1 MPTLSLGGQTLAT
14 QTGSDAPVLGG
25 VTLPSSLTYPTGH
38 VLQTVHTVM
47 TDRLT
52 FAQTADV
59 HRTPVTGLY
68 ADIRPTST
76 TTKMIV
82 YCSIAMGFTGSPE
95 WAWYADREASSS
107 TADAWATN
115 GVDVNTMPHPM
126 GSDTTRKILG
136 AHATQDG
143 GRMYGYHGGPR
154 DGNAANWDYEVESF
168 YHVVDDIPGTTN
180 VCRYQINLMNLWS
193 GTTTVYVNR
202 TGNNDNSG
210 YMTRGSSS
218 ITVMEVMV

>member
-38 VLQTVHTVM
+38 ILQTVHTVM

-59 HRTPVTGLY
+59 YRTPVTGLY

-82 YCSIAMGFTGSPE
+82 YCSLAMGFTSTPE
-95 WAWYADREASSS
+95 WAWYADREASNS
-107 TADAWATN
+107 TADTWVTQGSSTSAN
-115 GVDVNTMPHPM
+115 PM
-126 GSDTTRKILG
+126 TDSTRALLG

-143 GRMYGYHGGPR
+143 TRMFGYHGGPR
-154 DGNAANWDYEVESF
+154 DGNANAWTSEVVSF
-168 YHVVDDIPGTTN
+168 YHVVEDIPGTTN
-180 VCRYQINLMNLWS
+180 VCRYQINLMNLHS

-202 TGNNDNSG
+202 SDQNADVG
-210 YMTRGSSS
+210 YTTRGSSS

>member
-59 HRTPVTGLY
+59 YRTPVTGLY

-82 YCSIAMGFTGSPE
+82 YCSIAMGFDTSPE
-95 WAWYADREASSS
+95 WAWYADREASNT
-107 TADAWATN
+107 TADAWVTQGSSTSAN
-115 GVDVNTMPHPM
+115 PM
-126 GSDTTRKILG
+126 TDSTRAILG
-136 AHATQDG
+136 VHATQDG
-143 GRMYGYHGGPR
+143 GRMFGYHGGPR
-154 DGNAANWDYEVESF
+154 DNNASSWIYEVESF
-168 YHVVDDIPGTTN
+168 YHVVEDIPGTTN

>member
-25 VTLPSSLTYPTGH
+25 VTLPSSLTYPAGH

-59 HRTPVTGLY
+59 YRTPVTGLY

-82 YCSIAMGFTGSPE
+82 YCSIAMGFSGTPE

-107 TADAWATN
+107 TADAWVTQGSSTSAN
-115 GVDVNTMPHPM
+115 PM
-126 GSDTTRKILG
+126 TDSTRALLG

-143 GRMYGYHGGPR
+143 GRMFGYHGGPR
-154 DGNAANWDYEVESF
+154 DQNAANWIYEVESF
-168 YHVVDDIPGTTN
+168 YHVVEDIPGTTN